1 MPPPSRAAGAS
12 LLALWIGS
20 IAHCGGSS
28 PKAGLLSDLPPG
40 VSQGNPAGM
49 GGTDASVGPASVA
62 PDGGPTA
69 YEAGSGGTAD
79 ATRAPPPVVDDAGN
93 PLPLFAADSS
103 PVRASDCKPGT
114 YAGPF
119 DTMVTVQGGGD
130 ASVFEWTGMLL
141 ITLVANNSTP
151 QFGEFNSTVLT
162 VAPGAHVSGTDNL
175 GGMFDADISGQLDCA
190 SRMFVGTLSNG
201 TYTGLSVFFTG
212 SNSVM
217 LVGSLTATYDPTA
230 NPVALTNGSM
240 TVSSPQVMS
249 FEASGPWSAVLQ

>member
-1 MPPPSRAAGAS
+1 MPPRWRVLLQWLAFALIAS
-12 LLALWIGS
+12 LAR
-20 IAHCGGSS
+20 CGGSS
-28 PKAGLLSDLPPG
+28 PNGGL
-40 VSQGNPAGM
+40 VSAVPSGTSEGNPASGVASASPGAAM
-49 GGTDASVGPASVA
+49 PDGAAIQNAADASITAKAA
-62 PDGGPTA
+62 P
-69 YEAGSGGTAD
+69 
-79 ATRAPPPVVDDAGN
+79 PPPVVDDAGH

-119 DTMVTVQGGGD
+119 DTMVTVMGGGD
-130 ASVFEWTGMLL
+130 ASVFEWTGMLS
-141 ITLVANNSTP
+141 ITLVANNSTA

-175 GGMFDADISGQLDCA
+175 GGMFDADVSGQLDCA

-201 TYTGLSVFFTG
+201 MYTGLSVLFTG
-212 SNSVM
+212 STSVM
-217 LVGSLTATYDPTA
+217 LVGALTATYDPNA

-249 FEASGPWSAVLQ
+249 FEADGPWSAALQ